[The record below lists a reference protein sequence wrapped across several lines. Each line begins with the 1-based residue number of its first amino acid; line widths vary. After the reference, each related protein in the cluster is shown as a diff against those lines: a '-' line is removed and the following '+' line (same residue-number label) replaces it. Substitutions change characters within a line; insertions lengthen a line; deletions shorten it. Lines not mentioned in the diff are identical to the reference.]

1 VKRSLAI
8 PATLLVCAGLL
19 GACAG
24 EAEGPGPG
32 AGPAPVKVVTESVV
46 RQTWVDIIEALG
58 TARANESVTLT
69 AKVTE
74 TVVRVNFEDGQRV
87 EEGQLLVD
95 LSGRAEVAALEE
107 AQAAYTE
114 ALKAYERQ
122 VELVAQ
128 GTLSKSTLD
137 SLIASRDAAKAR
149 MEAIRARLADRVIAA
164 PFAGVLGFRQ
174 VSQGTLVTPGTAI
187 ATLDDID
194 PIKLDFSVPE
204 TAMAVVAAGQTIHAR
219 SAAYPEQDF
228 SGAVRVVGSRV
239 DPITRAVTVR
249 AEIANP
255 DGRLRPGMLLTVKLE
270 LPQRET
276 IAIPEIALI
285 QVGTRQSVFTVDAE
299 GRAQRTEVRAGARM
313 AGRVEILEGLQAGQ
327 RLVTEGIVKLRP
339 GTPVLEQQV
348 QVAGG

>member
-1 VKRSLAI
+1 MLVMALALAGCGSEP
-8 PATLLVCAGLL
+8 PAQGGSRA
-19 GACAG
+19 
-24 EAEGPGPG
+24 
-32 AGPAPVKVVTESVV
+32 PAAVKVVTESVV
-46 RQTWVDIIEALG
+46 KGPWVDNIEALG
-58 TARANESVTLT
+58 TAQANESVTLT

-74 TVVRVNFEDGQRV
+74 TVVRVNFEDGDQV

-114 ALKAYERQ
+114 TLKQYERQ
-122 VELVAQ
+122 VDLVKQ

-174 VSQGTLVTPGTAI
+174 VSPGTLVTPGTAI

-204 TAMAVVAAGQTIHAR
+204 TAMASVAAGQTIRAG
-219 SAAYPEQDF
+219 SAAFPQRDF
-228 SGAVRVVGSRV
+228 SGEVKVVGSRV
-239 DPITRAVTVR
+239 DPVTRAVTVR

-255 DGRLRPGMLLTVKLE
+255 EGILRPGMLLTVKLE
-270 LPQRET
+270 LPMRET

-285 QVGTRQSVFTVDAE
+285 QVGTSQSVFTVDGE
-299 GRAQRTEVRAGARM
+299 GRAQRTEVRAGARK
-313 AGRVEILEGLQAGQ
+313 AGRVEILEGLDAGD

-339 GTPVLEQQV
+339 GTPVMEQPV

>member
-1 VKRSLAI
+1 MM
-8 PATLLVCAGLL
+8 LVGAGLL
-19 GACAG
+19 SACGG
-24 EAEGPGPG
+24 EAERPGRSGGPP
-32 AGPAPVKVVTESVV
+32 PIKVVTESVV
-46 RQTWVDIIEALG
+46 RQPWIDTIEALG

-74 TVVRVNFEDGQRV
+74 TVVRVNFQDGDEV

-137 SLIASRDAAKAR
+137 SLVATRDAAKAR

-174 VSQGTLVTPGTAI
+174 VSQGTLVTPGTPI
-187 ATLDDID
+187 VTLDDID

-204 TAMAVVAAGQTIHAR
+204 TAMASVAGGQTIRAR
-219 SAAYPEQDF
+219 SAAFPEQDF
-228 SGAVRVVGSRV
+228 SGAVTVVGSRV
-239 DPITRAVTVR
+239 DPVTRAVTVR

-255 DGRLRPGMLLTVKLE
+255 DGQLRPGMLLTVKLE

-285 QVGTRQSVFTVDAE
+285 QVGTSQSVFTVDAE
-299 GRAQRTEVRAGARM
+299 GRAQRTEVRAGARK
-313 AGRVEILEGLQAGQ
+313 AGRVEILDGLQAGD

-339 GTPVLEQQV
+339 GAPVVEQQV

>member
-1 VKRSLAI
+1 MKRLIAI
-8 PATLLVCAGLL
+8 PATILLLSLIGCGSEPPAQGR
-19 GACAG
+19 
-24 EAEGPGPG
+24 PG
-32 AGPAPVKVVTESVV
+32 GPAPVKVVTESVE
-46 RQTWVDIIEALG
+46 RGDWVDTIEALG

-74 TVVRVNFEDGQRV
+74 TVVRVNFEDGDQV

-114 ALKAYERQ
+114 TLKQYERQ
-122 VELVAQ
+122 VDLVSQ

-137 SLIASRDAAKAR
+137 SLVASRDAAKAR

-204 TAMAVVAAGQTIHAR
+204 TAMASVASGQTIRAR
-219 SAAYPEQDF
+219 SAAFPQSEF
-228 SGAVRVVGSRV
+228 SGEVKVVGSRV
-239 DPITRAVTVR
+239 DAVTRAVTVR

-255 DGRLRPGMLLTVKLE
+255 GGILRPGMLLTVKLE
-270 LPQRET
+270 LPTRET

-285 QVGTRQSVFTVDAE
+285 QVGTSQSVFTVDAE
-299 GRAQRTEVRAGARM
+299 GRAQSTEVRAGARK
-313 AGRVEILEGLQAGQ
+313 AGRVEILEGLQQGD
-327 RLVTEGIVKLRP
+327 RLVTEGIVKLRQ
-339 GTPVLEQQV
+339 GTPVVEQAV

>member
-1 VKRSLAI
+1 MLVMALALAGCGSEPPVQGGSRA
-8 PATLLVCAGLL
+8 PAA
-19 GACAG
+19 
-24 EAEGPGPG
+24 
-32 AGPAPVKVVTESVV
+32 VKVVTESVV
-46 RQTWVDIIEALG
+46 KGPWVDNIEALG
-58 TARANESVTLT
+58 TAQANESVTLT

-74 TVVRVNFEDGQRV
+74 TVVRVNFEDGDQV

-114 ALKAYERQ
+114 TLKQYERQ
-122 VELVAQ
+122 VDLVKQ

-174 VSQGTLVTPGTAI
+174 VSPGTLVTPGTAI

-204 TAMAVVAAGQTIHAR
+204 TAMASVAAGQTIRAG
-219 SAAYPEQDF
+219 SAAFPQRDF
-228 SGAVRVVGSRV
+228 SGEVKVVGSRV
-239 DPITRAVTVR
+239 DPVTRAVTVR

-255 DGRLRPGMLLTVKLE
+255 EGILRPGMLLTVKLE
-270 LPQRET
+270 LPMRET

-285 QVGTRQSVFTVDAE
+285 QVGTSQSVFTVDGE
-299 GRAQRTEVRAGARM
+299 GRAQRTEVRAGARK
-313 AGRVEILEGLQAGQ
+313 AGRVEILEGLDAGD

-339 GTPVLEQQV
+339 GTPVMEQPV